1 MKIKLTTILFATV
14 FMIAGGYVKTAHDNY
29 VENRID
35 DTRVLQQ
42 AGFIPEFIDD
52 NRYAL
57 IN

>member
-1 MKIKLTTILFATV
+1 MNIKLTTILFAAF

-29 VENRID
+29 VASRMD
-35 DTRVLQQ
+35 DTRVLQS

-57 IN
+57 IK